1 MKLRRILVPTD
12 FSEHAD
18 EALTYA
24 QSLAKRAGA
33 SLHLLHVCQVPP
45 HLFVDVPESIAVE
58 AMTGLITAARGQLG
72 VLESRLREAG
82 LSAESS
88 VVEGVPHRAVDKYA
102 RAHDIDLIVQGTH
115 GRSGV
120 ARVVLGSVTERVLR
134 TVDVPIIAVPKGAGT
149 REPATILVAYD
160 LSEPAKK
167 AARAARTIH
176 GVVRGAMHLVHTY
189 LDVWGEYTDR
199 GSLVGDA
206 AERRREALKHGLIEM
221 LKRDADSLFSIDAQ
235 AVQIHLLT
243 GDPAEQ
249 VLRLAK
255 EIGAD
260 LICAGKTGKTG
271 LERLLLGS
279 VALRLLHKSTI
290 PLLFAH

>member
-1 MKLRRILVPTD
+1 MKLRTILVPTD
-12 FSEHAD
+12 FSEHAE
-18 EALTYA
+18 EALIYA
-24 QSLAKRAGA
+24 QNLAIRAGA
-33 SLHLLHVCQVPP
+33 SLRLLHVCQVPP
-45 HLFVDVPESIAVE
+45 HLLVDAPESVAVE
-58 AMTGLITAARGQLG
+58 AMTGFITAARDQLG
-72 VLESRLREAG
+72 VLESRCREAG
-82 LSAESS
+82 LTTKSS
-88 VVEGVPHRAVDKYA
+88 VIEGVPHRQIDKYA
-102 RAHDIDLIVQGTH
+102 RAEDIDLIVQGTH

-134 TVDVPIIAVPKGAGT
+134 TVDVPLIAVPKGAGG
-149 REPATILVAYD
+149 REPSTILVAYD
-160 LSEPAKK
+160 FSEPAQK

-206 AERRREALKHGLIEM
+206 AQRRREALKHGLIDM
-221 LKRDADSLFSIDAQ
+221 LKRDTDSLFSIDAQ
-235 AVQIHLLT
+235 AVQTHLLT

-249 VLRLAK
+249 VLRLA
-255 EIGAD
+255 EEVGAD
-260 LICAGKTGKTG
+260 LVCAGKTGKTG

-290 PLLFAH
+290 PLLFVH